1 VVAIGSCVAAHDF
14 QRPLP
19 ILGLAGPGSE
29 RGERHRRFAVR
40 GEIVRRAFVPFPPD
54 DAKHQL
60 LGHHQVRLVGADVVG
75 REHRQRNRGVV
86 LEASEAMRRP
96 VRAQDFELQR
106 RDDLPR
112 GVLVIRSRTAS
123 ASKRTPDAIAAC
135 AASTNHAAAS
145 PAEGRSTRNYNERM
159 LVLRYAH
166 LLALVVWLGGMVIL
180 GAIVAPTV
188 FQVLPMREPEAGRL
202 LAGAVFGA
210 ALGRFH
216 YVAYACGAV
225 LLVTLILMAVLGP
238 RPAQF
243 AVRSALAAIM
253 LGIAVY
259 SGVVVL
265 GSVER
270 LQREIGL
277 TVAPSTLPDGDARRV
292 RFDQLHALS
301 TRLMLVNIVGAL
313 VLLYWEARE

>member
-1 VVAIGSCVAAHDF
+1 
-14 QRPLP
+14 
-19 ILGLAGPGSE
+19 
-29 RGERHRRFAVR
+29 
-40 GEIVRRAFVPFPPD
+40 
-54 DAKHQL
+54 
-60 LGHHQVRLVGADVVG
+60 
-75 REHRQRNRGVV
+75 
-86 LEASEAMRRP
+86 
-96 VRAQDFELQR
+96 
-106 RDDLPR
+106 
-112 GVLVIRSRTAS
+112 
-123 ASKRTPDAIAAC
+123 
-135 AASTNHAAAS
+135 
-145 PAEGRSTRNYNERM
+145 M